1 VSVLLRCCH
10 PGMLK
15 LLSVGVRARN
25 WYRGQL
31 PEHRRADQ
39 HRSRFYEGIWRDAA
53 NRLGASVEQLEKDLL
68 EIRLGWACTRT
79 RQTTTAIDDPV
90 ILFAAAN
97 KPLVHRLSTKR
108 GLKTPK
114 YFEFTL
120 SSIAQAVAFTRRFGG
135 EWVVKPAN
143 GASGRGVTT
152 SVLTSF
158 DLVRAAVAAAA
169 YDSNLL
175 VEEQVEGDLYRLLY
189 LDGRLLDAVLRKSP
203 SVAADG
209 RSSVRKL
216 VRLENQSRLE
226 AESKFGQ
233 ALLSIDLDMR
243 RTLSKQGLSLSS
255 VPKKGSVVTLKRVV
269 NENSVADN
277 VSATKLLCK
286 SIIED
291 GAAAAAAVGVRLAGV
306 DIVTRDPQVPL
317 AESGEVILEVNT
329 TPGYHYHYHQRDG
342 GVAVAIPILARLL
355 LEQPN
360 GDEVLMDS
368 RHAEI
373 PEVVMRAGQQ

>member
-1 VSVLLRCCH
+1 
-10 PGMLK
+10 M
-15 LLSVGVRARN
+15 
-25 WYRGQL
+25 
-31 PEHRRADQ
+31 
-39 HRSRFYEGIWRDAA
+39 
-53 NRLGASVEQLEKDLL
+53 
-68 EIRLGWACTRT
+68 
-79 RQTTTAIDDPV
+79 
-90 ILFAAAN
+90 
-97 KPLVHRLSTKR
+97 
-108 GLKTPK
+108 
-114 YFEFTL
+114 
-120 SSIAQAVAFTRRFGG
+120 
-135 EWVVKPAN
+135 
-143 GASGRGVTT
+143 
-152 SVLTSF
+152 
-158 DLVRAAVAAAA
+158 
-169 YDSNLL
+169 
-175 VEEQVEGDLYRLLY
+175 
-189 LDGRLLDAVLRKSP
+189 DAVLRKSP

-317 AESGEVILEVNT
+317 AESGGVILEVNT